1 MTPPEPSKCSQ
12 RTVLEREAEAAC
24 PPTAG
29 GKGRRGCSS
38 CQAHARGPAEAS
50 VPTCSSRDPESG
62 QWAGSRPVPYLP
74 VSMIV
79 VISVVS
85 FCVNISDLFAL
96 KKNAES
102 VTLRASMLQ
111 DCYLPCLQQNQYFV
125 VFKPVIYRQQNG
137 GNQRGRGGG
146 TTRKGGHIQG
156 DGRSRDVRRGAH
168 GSSDVLSQGCAGAFE
183 ASLLA

>member
-12 RTVLEREAEAAC
+12 RTVLEREAEATC

-29 GKGRRGCSS
+29 GKGQRGCSS

-62 QWAGSRPVPYLP
+62 RWAGSRPVPYLP

-111 DCYLPCLQQNQYFV
+111 DCYLPCLQQNQYFT
-125 VFKPVIYRQQNG
+125 VFKTSHIQ
-137 GNQRGRGGG
+137 
-146 TTRKGGHIQG
+146 TTEWWEPERKGWG
-156 DGRSRDVRRGAH
+156 DNA
-168 GSSDVLSQGCAGAFE
+168 
-183 ASLLA
+183 